1 MTKPIRG
8 GANLLEMS
16 QLISTDLIK
25 VQDQYTDP
33 SELETLSKSQR
44 EAIKAEFQ
52 EWKWGWQNIPL
63 CLWKL
68 ENK

>member
-33 SELETLSKSQR
+33 SELETLSKSRR

-52 EWKWGWQNIPL
+52 EWKWGCRNIPL
-63 CLWKL
+63 RLWKL
-68 ENK
+68 KNK